1 MMKRSALLL
10 ALAWGAT
17 AALAQ
22 APAAPAAPAAAPA
35 VQVPPAKCEPKPVYP
50 GMKAIQDDK
59 KRENFQKEIK
69 AFQDCVKAYV
79 AERKA
84 YVEAS
89 NVAIRATVEDHN
101 AVMAKIRIDQEAAKA
116 ESEGK

>member
-1 MMKRSALLL
+1 
-10 ALAWGAT
+10 
-17 AALAQ
+17 
-22 APAAPAAPAAAPA
+22 
-35 VQVPPAKCEPKPVYP
+35 
-50 GMKAIQDDK
+50 MKAIQDDEE
-59 KRENFQKEIK
+59 RENFRRRRSRRSRT
-69 AFQDCVKAYV
+69 ASGPTV